1 MTRTKDAKNFTL
13 SNLCKTAANLKKRS
27 QGKRPRW
34 SLLLLDTG
42 YTLERLG
49 RMTSRSKSLFLE
61 RRGFSRRGWSVWEY
75 ASLVHALRNCAD
87 VIEARA
93 RAQEKESYD
102 EAIELLKE

>member
-1 MTRTKDAKNFTL
+1 MPRPKGAKNITL
-13 SNLCKTAANLKKRS
+13 RDLCKTAANIKKRS
-27 QGKRPRW
+27 QGEKPRW
-34 SLLLLDTG
+34 ALLLVDTG

-49 RMTSRSKSLFLE
+49 RMTARTFVRKN
-61 RRGFSRRGWSVWEY
+61 WSMWEY

-102 EAIELLKE
+102 EAIELLKG